1 MKTPVCGLLGVDFP
15 LFAFSHC
22 RDVVVAVSKA
32 GGFGVL
38 GAVGYGPDEL
48 EAELRWIDERIG
60 GRPYGID
67 LAIPENMSVKH
78 EQGLTS
84 GRLKQRI
91 PPQHHAFV
99 DSLLVKHGIDPHSS
113 VPSDEDRAVG
123 LMHDTAERCM
133 DVAFRH
139 PIRFIVQALGLP
151 PQSMIDRGRA
161 ADVPVGALVGSAE
174 HAVRQV
180 EMGVDVIVAQ
190 GTEAGGHCG
199 EVSTMVLVPEVIQAL
214 AGVGGK
220 HTPVLA
226 AGGIVTGRQMAAAMT
241 MGADGV
247 WTGSVW
253 LPTVESEISQVMREK
268 FVAARSRDTVR
279 SRASS
284 GKLARQLRS
293 AWTEAW
299 EQPDSPGYLQM
310 PFQPMLTAA
319 VMQRATKA
327 AEAGNDSARQ
337 LVNYYVGQGVGML
350 DGIKSARS
358 VVQEFMEDY
367 AAALE
372 RVQTLSA

>member
-1 MKTPVCGLLGVDFP
+1 MKTAICELVGVEFP

-38 GAVGYGPDEL
+38 GAVGFTPEEL
-48 EAELRWIDERIG
+48 EVELRWIDEKIG
-60 GRPYGID
+60 GEPYGVD
-67 LAIPENMSVKH
+67 LAIPENMAVKG
-78 EQGLTS
+78 EEGLTS
-84 GRLKQRI
+84 GRLKERI
-91 PPQHHAFV
+91 PLQHHAFV
-99 DSLLVKHGIDPHSS
+99 DSLLRKHGINPDSRAPA
-113 VPSDEDRAVG
+113 DNDRAVG
-123 LMHDTAERCM
+123 LMHDTAEKCM
-133 DVAFRH
+133 ELAFRH
-139 PIRFIVQALGLP
+139 PIRLMVQALGLP

-161 ADVPVGALVGSAE
+161 AGVPVGALVGSAV

-199 EVSTMVLVPEVIQAL
+199 EVSTMVLVPEVIQAVKD
-214 AGVGGK
+214 VGTK

-226 AGGIVTGRQMAAAMT
+226 AGGIVTGRQMAAAIT
-241 MGADGV
+241 MGADGA

-253 LPTVESEISQVMREK
+253 LTTRESEISDVMREK

-299 EQPDSPGYLQM
+299 EAPDSPGTLPM
-310 PFQPMLTAA
+310 PFQPMLTQV

-327 AEAGNDSARQ
+327 AEAGNESARQ

-350 DGIKSARS
+350 DSVKPARS

-367 AAALE
+367 AQALD
-372 RVQTLSA
+372 RIQSLSV